1 MIRSCAY
8 LPSVTLIALGRR
20 DDLLAVRFAWSPAWE
35 TLGALRTLVDERS
48 RTHHGLW
55 LRAVEERTKRLD
67 LDPLLALQP
76 LRGFVPDF
84 LTPPPRTARPRLRD
98 QLAEIRATSP
108 AQVEHELARC
118 RETVLDERDRAEIDG
133 MLADPAAARDLLAV
147 RLREAWVALVSPF
160 WVRIRT
166 LLDRDIEERA
176 RTLTRHGLRRML
188 GELHPKIRWTT
199 RGLSCRDADGTR
211 VRVDERGLVLLPS
224 AYLWPHV
231 AVIADE
237 PWLPTI
243 AYPARGVAE
252 LWSAPTPPP
261 DALVRLLGRTRAL
274 VLAALDRPISTTA
287 LAVALE
293 LSPAGASRHLLAL
306 RDSGLV
312 STARRGHEVRY
323 GRTALGT
330 ALLRGCA

>member
-1 MIRSCAY
+1 
-8 LPSVTLIALGRR
+8 VTLIALGRR

-35 TLGALRTLVDERS
+35 TLGALRTLVDERA
-48 RTHHGLW
+48 RTHHGPW
-55 LRAVEERTKRLD
+55 LRAVEGRTKRLD
-67 LDPLLALQP
+67 LEPLLALQP

-98 QLAEIRATSP
+98 QLEEIRATAP
-108 AQVEHELARC
+108 AQVEYELARC
-118 RETVLDERDRAEIDG
+118 RETVVDERDREAIDR
-133 MLADPAAARDLLAV
+133 MLADPTAARDLLAV

-176 RTLTRHGLRRML
+176 RTLARHGLRRML

-211 VRVDERGLVLLPS
+211 VNLDERGLVLLPS

-231 AVIADE
+231 AVIADA

-252 LWSAPTPPP
+252 LWSAPTVPP
-261 DALVRLLGRTRAL
+261 DALARLLGRTRAL
-274 VLAALDRPISTTA
+274 VLAALDRPLSTTA
-287 LAVALE
+287 IAAVLE
-293 LSPAGASRHLLAL
+293 LSPAGASRHLVAL

-312 STARRGHEVRY
+312 STARHGHEVRY

-330 ALLRGCA
+330 ALLRGR